1 MNLELKEMQND
12 LTHLAPMDKVDQGK
26 EGNLSAQENQNS
38 EKKDLTDEEMEK
50 SLLALLEAYLT
61 KHYDFR
67 YNVVSSRQEYKRKSQ
82 LSYELLSDYSLN
94 SIVRELA
101 KQRIKISTQ
110 SLRSLIQSDFT
121 PLYDPFID
129 YFNNLPAWDGTTD
142 YIGQLAGTVKTQNNE
157 LWKGWFRKWIV
168 AAVGCA
174 TNSKIINHTAIVFIG
189 KQGSGKTTWM
199 HKLLPTKLKGYFYSG
214 VPNPKNKD
222 AKIRLAECFLVN
234 LDEMDS
240 LNHTNTER
248 LKELITTQEIRER
261 RAYAHYDEIM
271 PRRASFMGSV
281 NNRQFL
287 NDTTG
292 NRRFLCIEVNE
303 IEFNHNINMDKV
315 YSQAKALLDAGFQY
329 YFDAAEIEIVSDHN
343 EQFQV
348 TSYIEELVL
357 KCFEPIDP
365 SIAIPTHKISATDIV
380 EYLAQ
385 KSTIVV
391 NDANILKVGKTMK
404 KHNFHRIKHKGNH
417 VYALKEIITNPQI
430 ITTKS

>member
-1 MNLELKEMQND
+1 MLKQKELEND
-12 LTHLAPMDKVDQGK
+12 LTHLTPDTHQVNEGKV
-26 EGNLSAQENQNS
+26 GNLSTQENSNPTN
-38 EKKDLTDEEMEK
+38 EDLTDDEMEK

-61 KHYDFR
+61 THYDFR
-67 YNVVSSRQEYKRKSQ
+67 YNVVSSRQEYKRKTQ
-82 LSYELLSDYSLN
+82 INYVLLNDYSLN

-101 KQRIKISTQ
+101 KQRIKVSTQ
-110 SLRSLIQSDFT
+110 SLRTLIQSDFI

-129 YFNNLPAWDGTTD
+129 YFNNLPSWDGQTD
-142 YIGQLAGTVKTQNNE
+142 YIGQLAGTVKTQNDE

-199 HKLLPTKLKGYFYSG
+199 HRLLPAKLKGYFFSG

-240 LNHTNTER
+240 LNQTNTER
-248 LKELITTQEIRER
+248 LKELITTPEIRER
-261 RAYAHYDEIM
+261 RPYGHFDEVM

-303 IEFNHNINMDKV
+303 IEFNHNINMDNV
-315 YSQAKALLDAGFQY
+315 YSQAKALLDTGFKY
-329 YFDAAEIEIVSDHN
+329 HFDAAEIEIVSNHN

-348 TSYIEELVL
+348 TSYIEEMVL
-357 KCFEPIDP
+357 KFFEPIDP
-365 SIAIPTHKISATDIV
+365 AIATPTHKISATDIV

-417 VYALKEIITNPQI
+417 VYALKEIIANLQI
-430 ITTKS
+430 ITAK